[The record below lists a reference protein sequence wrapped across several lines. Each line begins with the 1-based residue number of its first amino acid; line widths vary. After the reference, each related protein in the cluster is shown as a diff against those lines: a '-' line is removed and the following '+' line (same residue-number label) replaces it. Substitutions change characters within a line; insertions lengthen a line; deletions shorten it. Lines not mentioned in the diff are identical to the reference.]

1 MFKNGVGLTEVEID
15 VDGRLAAGSFL
26 RHTSQ
31 SQQWTKPRSDPH
43 TKPHNTLTKYFLKLQ
58 NGIAR
63 HNHSKVGSNVFCKD

>member
-31 SQQWTKPRSDPH
+31 SQQWTKPRSDP
-43 TKPHNTLTKYFLKLQ
+43 TKPHNTPTKYFLR
-58 NGIAR
+58 N
-63 HNHSKVGSNVFCKD
+63 NHSEVGSNVFCKD

>member
-15 VDGRLAAGSFL
+15 VDSRLAAGSFL

-31 SQQWTKPRSDPH
+31 SQQWTKPRSDP
-43 TKPHNTLTKYFLKLQ
+43 TKPHNTLTIYFLKLQ

-63 HNHSKVGSNVFCKD
+63 HNQSKVGSNVFL

>member
-31 SQQWTKPRSDPH
+31 SQQWTKPRSDP
-43 TKPHNTLTKYFLKLQ
+43 TKPHNTLKNIIFSKIAKLNCEAQ
-58 NGIAR
+58 PVKSR
-63 HNHSKVGSNVFCKD
+63 QQCVL